1 MTNGPFSERR
11 RALVRD
17 RAARLGPDLFLLDR
31 AFEDALERLSAIN
44 RPLERLLLVGC
55 PSPRWLAML
64 RASFEGIEVIEP
76 GPTFASACGVQ
87 PTPEIEAR
95 IEQNSFDAA
104 LAIGSL
110 DTVNQLPLAL
120 RMIVHALRANAPLV
134 GAVAGGNS
142 LPALRSAL
150 IEGERSEGAIAQRVH
165 PRLDAPTLAGLLA
178 HAGFSEPIVDVDR
191 VTLRYPSFASLVR
204 DLRAMGATNQLAR
217 ISPMTRGAAQRAA
230 TAFES
235 AATDGKTAETIEIL
249 HFAGWTSKLRQTPR

>member
-1 MTNGPFSERR
+1 VTDGPFSERR

-17 RAARLGPDLFLLDR
+17 RAARIGPDLFLLDR
-31 AFEDALERLSAIN
+31 VFEDALERLNAIN
-44 RPLERLLLVGC
+44 RPLDKLLLVGC
-55 PSPRWLAML
+55 PSPRWLAELSL
-64 RASFEGIEVIEP
+64 RFESIVVIEP
-76 GPTFASACGVQ
+76 GPAFAAACGSR
-87 PTPEIEAR
+87 PTSEIEAR
-95 IEQNSFDAA
+95 IEENCFDAA

-120 RMIVHALRANAPLV
+120 RMIVHGLRANAPLV
-134 GAVAGGNS
+134 GAMAGGNS

-204 DLRAMGATNQLAR
+204 DLRAMGATSQLAR
-217 ISPMTRGAAQRAA
+217 VAPLKRGAAKRAA
-230 TAFES
+230 SAFES